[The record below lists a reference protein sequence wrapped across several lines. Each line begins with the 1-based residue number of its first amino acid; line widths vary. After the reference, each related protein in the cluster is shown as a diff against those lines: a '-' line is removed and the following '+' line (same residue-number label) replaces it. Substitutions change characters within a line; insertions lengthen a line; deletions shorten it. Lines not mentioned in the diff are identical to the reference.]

1 MSSLNWVDDV
11 LTFWF
16 EKLTPKQ
23 WYISTPEIDAQISD
37 KFKTLVLSIADNLPD
52 AVKTSPD
59 ACLAAIICFDQFT
72 RNIFRGEGTAFSFDP
87 MALELAKHIRAKG
100 WDVDMDAMH
109 KQFSYMPFMHA
120 EDLQMQKISLELF
133 KGQGDEGL
141 KAAQDHHDI
150 IAQFGRYPHRN
161 ACLDRKTTAEEL
173 EYLKDA
179 QRFGQ

>member
-1 MSSLNWVDDV
+1 MRSVNWYDEV

-16 EKLTPKQ
+16 EELTPKQ
-23 WYISTPEIDAQISD
+23 WYMSTPEIDAQITD
-37 KFKTLVLSIADNLPD
+37 KFKALVLSNAEKMPD
-52 AVKTSPD
+52 DVKTSPN
-59 ACLAAIICFDQFT
+59 ACLAAILCFDQFT
-72 RNIFRGEGTAFSFDP
+72 RNIFRGEGKAFSFDP
-87 MALELAKHIRAKG
+87 MALELAQHIRAKG
-100 WDVDMDAMH
+100 WDADMDEMH

-120 EDLQMQKISLELF
+120 EDLDMQKISLELF
-133 KGQGDEGL
+133 KGQGEEGL

-161 ACLDRKTTAEEL
+161 ACLGRTTTAKEL